1 MSLKAKLEAVIYA
14 AEEPVTLNQLA
25 ALFAADAL
33 EWKAAQEA
41 AAAEQAAEVAG
52 AALASESLPFLAEGL
67 EYLGLA
73 DTPDVY
79 AGNRTEPGHAAEGAT
94 EPEVTAGSVTPTPDA
109 PQSDNTPA
117 PAGEIVS
124 IDQDAAYPSI
134 VVKEVAPPESL
145 EATATPADTEAESRR
160 LARQRDREVKAVL
173 KQLLDELIASYS
185 ADGRGVEIREIAGG
199 YRMATKPQC
208 HDAVRLFVKSLKPP
222 MKLSLPALE
231 TLAVIAYKQPVT
243 APEVNEIRG
252 VESAGVLGSLLARKL
267 IATAGRKQVIGRPIL
282 YKTTREF
289 LLRFG
294 LNDVSELP
302 SMEEFE
308 KMAATEL
315 EMEPEVV
322 EADKAEQDEAA
333 DSESADPD
341 SGEPDLGSNSPSGE
355 EPAAAAETVEVPDT
369 IAQESAAEP
378 PESQVLVKAPADAM
392 TPITAGTESTRNLSE
407 PASSDSHQTA
417 EIEASHAEEIQKES

>member
-1 MSLKAKLEAVIYA
+1 MNEA
-14 AEEPVTLNQLA
+14 P
-25 ALFAADAL
+25 
-33 EWKAAQEA
+33 
-41 AAAEQAAEVAG
+41 
-52 AALASESLPFLAEGL
+52 P
-67 EYLGLA
+67 
-73 DTPDVY
+73 
-79 AGNRTEPGHAAEGAT
+79 PGFGG
-94 EPEVTAGSVTPTPDA
+94 TAPLPTP
-109 PQSDNTPA
+109 
-117 PAGEIVS
+117 
-124 IDQDAAYPSI
+124 
-134 VVKEVAPPESL
+134 
-145 EATATPADTEAESRR
+145 R
-160 LARQRDREVKAVL
+160 LNRGRQRDREVKAVL
-173 KQLLDELIASYS
+173 QQLLEELIASYS

-308 KMAATEL
+308 KMATEL

-322 EADKAEQDEAA
+322 EADKAERDEAVL
-333 DSESADPD
+333 SESADPEN
-341 SGEPDLGSNSPSGE
+341 GEPELGSNSPSGE
-355 EPAAAAETVEVPDT
+355 EMAAAAETVEVPET

-378 PESQVLVKAPADAM
+378 PESERLEKAHADAM
-392 TPITAGTESTRNLSE
+392 TPITAGPESTRNLSE

-417 EIEASHAEEIQKES
+417 ETEASHAEEIHKES

>member
-1 MSLKAKLEAVIYA
+1 
-14 AEEPVTLNQLA
+14 
-25 ALFAADAL
+25 
-33 EWKAAQEA
+33 
-41 AAAEQAAEVAG
+41 
-52 AALASESLPFLAEGL
+52 
-67 EYLGLA
+67 
-73 DTPDVY
+73 
-79 AGNRTEPGHAAEGAT
+79 
-94 EPEVTAGSVTPTPDA
+94 
-109 PQSDNTPA
+109 
-117 PAGEIVS
+117 
-124 IDQDAAYPSI
+124 
-134 VVKEVAPPESL
+134 
-145 EATATPADTEAESRR
+145 
-160 LARQRDREVKAVL
+160 
-173 KQLLDELIASYS
+173 LLDELIVSYS

-222 MKLSLPALE
+222 LKLSLPALE

-315 EMEPEVV
+315 EMEPEIA
-322 EADKAEQDEAA
+322 EADKAEPDEAA
-333 DSESADPD
+333 VSAGSERET
-341 SGEPDLGSNSPSGE
+341 GEADLGSNSPSGE
-355 EPAAAAETVEVPDT
+355 EMAAAEASEVPDA
-369 IAQESAAEP
+369 IAPESAAEP
-378 PESQVLVKAPADAM
+378 PQSHALEKAPADTM
-392 TPITAGTESTRNLSE
+392 TPLTAGTEPPRNVSE
-407 PASSDSHQTA
+407 PPSSDSHQTA
-417 EIEASHAEEIQKES
+417 ETEASHAEEIPKES